1 MKFLF
6 DLGGVFFDWDPK
18 YFFENIF
25 SDSANLEY
33 FLSTV
38 CNDFIDMHKRSF
50 KSIITGSAPAQSMA
64 LIVAIIVILGTAT
77 RLPSVNPAASNDK

>member
-1 MKFLF
+1 MI
-6 DLGGVFFDWDPK
+6 P
-18 YFFENIF
+18 
-25 SDSANLEY
+25 SS
-33 FLSTV
+33 LSTV
-38 CNDFIDMHKRSF
+38 CNDFRDMHKRSF